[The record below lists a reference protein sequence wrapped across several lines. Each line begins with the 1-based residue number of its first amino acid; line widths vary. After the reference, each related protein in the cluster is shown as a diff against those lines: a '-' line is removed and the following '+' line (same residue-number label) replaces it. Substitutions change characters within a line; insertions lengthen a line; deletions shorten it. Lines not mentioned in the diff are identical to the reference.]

1 VFARGFLARARSDTD
16 GASTFPANPY
26 DLSGEYGRAAID
38 LPVRFVLGG
47 NVVGPWGVRISP
59 FVIASSGRPY
69 NITVGRDLNGDSLFT
84 DRPSFATD
92 PDAPGVVSTPYGL
105 LDTRDVGPV
114 IPRNFGDGPGFVVVN
129 LRLSKTISFGRRP
142 DAGPTGGDG
151 RGGRG
156 GGAGGGFGGRGGFGG
171 GRGRREGGGEEGG
184 GGGGRGLTLS
194 ISAQNVLNHVN
205 PAAPVGNLSS
215 PFFGRSL
222 ASAGGFGFGPG
233 GVTAGNRRIELLARF
248 SF

>member
-1 VFARGFLARARSDTD
+1 M
-16 GASTFPANPY
+16 
-26 DLSGEYGRAAID
+26 
-38 LPVRFVLGG
+38 RFVLGG

-92 PDAPGVVSTPYGL
+92 PDAAGVVATPYGL
-105 LDTRDVGPV
+105 LDTRAIGPV

-129 LRLSKTISFGRRP
+129 LRLSKTISLGGRRE
-142 DAGPTGGDG
+142 AGPTGGERGGEGGRGG

-156 GGAGGGFGGRGGFGG
+156 GGAGGGFGGRGGYGG
-171 GRGRREGGGEEGG
+171 GRGGPEGGDEG
-184 GGGGRGLTLS
+184 GGGGRGLTFS

-215 PFFGRSL
+215 PFFGQSL

-233 GVTAGNRRIELLARF
+233 GVTAGNRRIELLARL